1 MEYTK
6 DFRERED
13 LVDQLVAR
21 GLSIPDKARAVN
33 FLTRVGYFRSG
44 AYRYVLRQPLPVDL
58 IDAGLRQYRSDG
70 YIDGAKF
77 AHLEHL
83 EGFDSKLARV
93 CLEGLL
99 DFEIRARAA
108 IAHTL
113 ASRNVAAHAHPA
125 FLDATKCAQVAG
137 GGTKFEAWERTYR
150 AAVKAAAEKEDF
162 VAHHVKKYPQQPV
175 PIWAVTEALSF
186 GDLPYLF
193 DLMTSE
199 DARSV
204 ARQFGFEHPRKFGAV
219 LRMMSDFRNVAAHGA
234 RLFNRAF
241 KRALVLQF
249 HETRGEWLDHLVQD
263 GFTSTPKERQRLY
276 PYAAVLAF
284 MLRSHVSGTNWHM
297 TFKTQVKKFHLDLIG
312 ADGQPVVSRE
322 RNMGFPAD
330 WESLPLW
337 ALQ

>member
-13 LVDQLVAR
+13 LVDQLAHR
-21 GLSIPDKARAVN
+21 GLTIPDKARAVR

-44 AYRYVLRQPLPVDL
+44 AYRYVLRRPLPADL
-58 IDAGLRQYRSDG
+58 VNADLRQYRSDD
-70 YIDGAKF
+70 YVDGATF
-77 AHLEHL
+77 AHLEYL
-83 EGFDSKLARV
+83 ESFDSKLAKV

-99 DFEIRARAA
+99 DFEIRVRAA

-113 ASRNVAAHAHPA
+113 ASRNVAAHASSR
-125 FLDATKCAQVAG
+125 FLDAAKCEQAAG
-137 GGTKFEAWERTYR
+137 EGTKFDAWERTYR

-162 VAHHVKKYPQQPV
+162 VAHHLKKYPQQAV

-193 DLMTSE
+193 DLMTAE

-241 KRALVLQF
+241 KRALVLKS
-249 HETRGEWLDHLVQD
+249 HETREEWLDHLVED

-297 TFKTQVKKFHLDLIG
+297 TFKTQVKKFELGLMG
-312 ADGQPVVSRE
+312 ADGHEVVSRE
-322 RNMGFPAD
+322 RNMGFPGA
-330 WESLPLW
+330 WETLPLW
-337 ALQ
+337 TLQ

>member
-21 GLSIPDKARAVN
+21 GLAIPDRTRAVN

-58 IDAGLRQYRSDG
+58 IDADLRQYRSDE
-70 YIDGAKF
+70 YIHGATF

-99 DFEIRARAA
+99 DFEIRVRAA
-108 IAHTL
+108 IAHAL
-113 ASRNVAAHAHPA
+113 ASRDVAAHADPA
-125 FLDATKCAQVAG
+125 FFDASKCAQPAG
-137 GGTKFEAWERTYR
+137 DGTKFEAWERTYR

-162 VAHHVKKYPQQPV
+162 VAHHLKKYPRQPV

-186 GDLPYLF
+186 GELPYLF

-204 ARQFGFEHPRKFGAV
+204 ARQFGFEHPRIFGAV
-219 LRMMSDFRNVAAHGA
+219 LRMMSDFRNAAAHGA

-241 KRALVLQF
+241 KRALVLKS
-249 HETRGEWLDHLVQD
+249 HETRGEWLEHLVED

-297 TFKTQVKKFHLDLIG
+297 TFKTQVKKFELNLIG

-322 RNMGFPAD
+322 RNMGFPAV

-337 ALQ
+337 ALH